1 MFGQQKANDVSK
13 ALDSDGDR
21 RIREFAT
28 RFGIDFEPLSGTL
41 SIFFFVFGIR
51 SSVFSRE
58 TTIVLELN
66 NTASAFAGVF
76 WDPNSNW
83 IIISFKGTGPIEF
96 GEWLSDF
103 NAFLVDI
110 GANVNK
116 FSKFHKGFEERV
128 FPDNVSSMGNFRPYD
143 TILAGVKALAKWLK
157 RRNKFGDDTKAMYPL
172 IHSFS

>member
-1 MFGQQKANDVSK
+1 M
-13 ALDSDGDR
+13 
-21 RIREFAT
+21 I
-28 RFGIDFEPLSGTL
+28 
-41 SIFFFVFGIR
+41 
-51 SSVFSRE
+51 
-58 TTIVLELN
+58 ELN

-110 GANVNK
+110 GTSVNK
-116 FSKFHKGFEERV
+116 FNKFHKGFKERV

-157 RRNKFGDDTKAMYPL
+157 KRNNFGEDKKVCKCFISHFHFHFVVPRRED
-172 IHSFS
+172 I